1 MRKSFI
7 LLSLAVTL
15 LSMAIW
21 TGCSPYKGADDQ
33 SEDSSEGIFQSSD
46 LSLFELNHRVK
57 RVTSTTYYNVTPL
70 GSDSVIVDTIPSN
83 RLETVVYFDTLGHY
97 VPRRDEHI
105 TRDDLGR
112 IVRWDDRRPN
122 LRRVHGGF
130 LRDTLT
136 YRHLSPN
143 VVATSGMGD
152 YAVTVYDDLNRVVG
166 QYTDPLTEGEH
177 TAVFN
182 IYRNEDQRGNW
193 TERLSVW
200 TTQSPGSRPHVSYS
214 LERREIIYY

>member
-1 MRKSFI
+1 MRQSFLI
-7 LLSLAVTL
+7 LNFAWLLLLA
-15 LSMAIW
+15 A
-21 TGCSPYKGADDQ
+21 GCSEWSSRNSAQDTLG
-33 SEDSSEGIFQSSD
+33 EDSDGIFESSD
-46 LSLFELNHRVK
+46 LSLFEVSHRVK
-57 RVTSTTYYNVTPL
+57 RISSTTYYNVTPA
-70 GSDSVIVDTIPSN
+70 GPDSITVDTLPSH

-97 VPRRDEHI
+97 VPRRDERLS
-105 TRDDLGR
+105 RDEQGR

-152 YAVTVYDDLNRVVG
+152 YAVTVYDDRNRVVG
-166 QYTDPLTEGEH
+166 QYTDPLNEGEH

-182 IYRNEDQRGNW
+182 IYRQEDPHGNW

-200 TTQSPGSRPHVSYS
+200 TTQTPGSRPHVSYS
-214 LERREIIYY
+214 LERREIVYY